1 MYLKSIDLHGFKSF
15 ADKTKFE
22 FHPHGVTGI
31 VGPNGCGKSN
41 VVDAIRWV
49 LGETS
54 AKALRGGEMAD
65 VIFSGTDKSG
75 TSKARAALSMA
86 EVTMTLADCEE
97 LLKVDF
103 NEVAITRRVYR
114 DGKSEYRINGSLCRL
129 RDIHELFMDTGIG
142 RTSYSIME
150 QGKIDLLLSSKP
162 EDRRAVFEEA
172 AGVTKFKK
180 EKREALRK
188 LEYTE
193 ANLLRVSD
201 VLAEQERRMN
211 SLKRQVAK
219 ARRYKELATDV
230 RVLDSHLSHRKY
242 TQYNAE
248 LSELE
253 NSIRSLEVRE
263 TELETGLPEKE
274 QAVVKARDAAQSLE
288 AELSEIRQQLN
299 HHTNAASAAE
309 SRIAFNKER
318 QAELEARV
326 SQNKDDILE
335 AQQKLDQQLLDFEE
349 AEQTLNKLSS
359 RIESQQALLAE
370 HETHASA
377 QRTEREQKEETLRN
391 LRNEANTSQSL
402 IAANHAKIESVGAQ
416 MENSQE
422 RARKLS
428 EENERLQEEHE
439 KAVMERDGITAD
451 LETRRGKL
459 TTLEEDAT
467 AADRSFQHTRGDL
480 DAAREQASASHKELA
495 NVSSRLDVL
504 RQLVDSGEGFE
515 KGTQAVIKGL
525 DEPEF
530 FNNGVRGVLAGL
542 IEVDKDYTT
551 AVEAALGS
559 HLQAVLVTDSTY
571 AQAII
576 DRLTEKKLGE
586 AVVIPEDF
594 VSTSAAGQMMT
605 VPDGAE
611 TWAMDRVKADPKVAA
626 VVESILSKVLIVSDM
641 ATAMS
646 MREELADITLV
657 TMRGEVF
664 SPEGLISGGAGKGN
678 QSSVLERQNEVRSL
692 ELQVAELETA
702 DEEAQAH
709 LAKLETLVTEHREA
723 AELARE
729 RLQKERVEEST
740 LAGQLSLASRE
751 VESLESK
758 ISGVEWERNDIKE
771 RDEHAVSGQ
780 KKLEQDLAT
789 ARARLEKLEEDQ
801 LKLVGEVEEA
811 SRRENDAVAQ
821 LQEFRTSLAVE
832 RQALEAAQR
841 QRSPMEARLEELRQI
856 SSKRDQEI
864 AHFNERMDV
873 ANAENKELADTIE
886 TNTAKAGELE
896 QRLETTA
903 SSRGELHKTI
913 ELSEKQLA
921 DLRHECSKIAEQKGR
936 EEIAA
941 TKIGLR
947 LEHLN
952 ESVMERHQLELNNF
966 RPDAH
971 ALLTCMQERA
981 KQYERQERRAERPD
995 DNVDSSSEQ
1004 TAEVDQSQYAGAVS
1018 ADDGEAGDEIEI
1030 PGDTGPDWKLI
1041 EKIVIDLKRK
1051 VDSMGPV
1058 NVDAIEEFEELEE
1071 HHTNLRN
1078 QHDDLVNSKAELINV
1093 IERINVETKKRF
1105 TETFTQVA
1113 NNFKAMFKVL
1123 FGDKAIAN
1131 LVLVDEDD
1139 PLESGIDI
1147 IAKPPGKK
1155 LQSISLLSGGE
1166 RSMTA
1171 VALLFSIYQIKPSPF
1186 CVLDELDAPLD
1197 EANIGRFLRVL
1208 DKFIDNSQF
1217 IIVTHSKRTMARAD
1231 VMYGVTMEDFGVS
1244 KPVGMRLTSADSPHK
1259 EEAKTAA
1266 QKAALE
1272 LDS

>member
-1 MYLKSIDLHGFKSF
+1 MYLKSLELHGFKSF

-41 VVDAIRWV
+41 VVDAVRWV

-65 VIFSGTDKSG
+65 VIFNGTDKSG
-75 TSKARAALSMA
+75 TSRARAAQSMA
-86 EVTMTLADCEE
+86 EVTMTMADCEKV
-97 LLKVDF
+97 LHVDF
-103 NEVAITRRVYR
+103 NEVAITRRVFR

-150 QGKIDLLLSSKP
+150 QGKIDMLLSSKP
-162 EDRRAVFEEA
+162 EDRRTVFEEA
-172 AGVTKFKK
+172 AGITKFKK
-180 EKREALRK
+180 EKKEALRK

-230 RVLDSHLSHRKY
+230 RILDSHLSHRKF
-242 TQYNAE
+242 TQYSAE

-263 TELETGLPEKE
+263 AELEVGLPERE
-274 QAVVKARDAAQSLE
+274 QAVVRARDAAQSLE

-299 HHTNAASAAE
+299 GHTNAASAAE

-318 QAELEARV
+318 QSELEARV

-349 AEQTLNKLSS
+349 AEQTLNALSA
-359 RIESQQALLAE
+359 RIESQQTLLAE
-370 HETHASA
+370 NEAHAA
-377 QRTEREQKEETLRN
+377 KQRTEREQKEAVVRN
-391 LRNEANTSQSL
+391 LRIEANTTQSV
-402 IAANHAKIESVGAQ
+402 IAASQAKIESVHSQ
-416 MENSQE
+416 METSQE
-422 RARKLS
+422 RARKLA
-428 EENERLQEEHE
+428 EENERLQGEHE
-439 KAVMERDGITAD
+439 QAVMEQNGIASELESRVAKLDG
-451 LETRRGKL
+451 
-459 TTLEEDAT
+459 LEEEV
-467 AADRSFQHTRGDL
+467 AAAERTFQRTRGDL
-480 DAAREQASASHKELA
+480 DAARQQASAAHKELA
-495 NVSSRLDVL
+495 NSSSRLDVL
-504 RQLVDSGEGFE
+504 RQLVASGEGFE
-515 KGTQAVIKGL
+515 KGTQSVIKGL
-525 DEPEF
+525 DDPEF
-530 FNNGVRGVLAGL
+530 FNTGVRGVLAGL
-542 IEVDKDYTT
+542 IEVEKDYTA

-559 HLQAVLVTDSTY
+559 NLQAVLVRDANY

-586 AVVIPEDF
+586 AAIIPEDF
-594 VSTSAAGQMMT
+594 VAATAAGQMMT

-611 TWAMDRVKADPKVAA
+611 TWAMDRVKADSKVAA
-626 VVESILSKVLIVSDM
+626 VVESLLSKVLIVADL
-641 ATAMS
+641 ATAMG
-646 MREELADITLV
+646 MRQELKDVTIVTL
-657 TMRGEVF
+657 RGEVLK
-664 SPEGLISGGAGKGN
+664 PEGLITGGASSGD
-678 QSSVLERQNEVRSL
+678 QSSVLDRQNEVR
-692 ELQVAELETA
+692 ELETQVVKLEAA
-702 DEEAQAH
+702 DEEARSH
-709 LAKLETLVTEHREA
+709 HAKLEKLVTEHREA

-729 RLQKERVEEST
+729 RLQKARVEEST
-740 LAGQLSLASRE
+740 LQGQLSLASRE
-751 VESLESK
+751 VEALESK
-758 ISGVEWERNDIKE
+758 IAGVEWELNDIKE
-771 RDEHAVSGQ
+771 REGDAVTGRE
-780 KKLEQDLAT
+780 KLEQELEQ
-789 ARARLEKLEEDQ
+789 ARARLEQLEEDQ
-801 LKLVGEVEEA
+801 LKMVSEVEEA
-811 SRRENDAVAQ
+811 SRRENEAFTQ

-832 RQALEAAQR
+832 RQALEAAER
-841 QRSPMEARLEELRQI
+841 QRSPMEARLQELRQL
-856 SSKRDQEI
+856 SSRRDDEI
-864 AHFNERMDV
+864 ASFMERMEA
-873 ANAENKELADTIE
+873 ANAENVQLTETIE
-886 TNTAKAGELE
+886 TNSAKAAELE
-896 QRLETTA
+896 QLLDSKS
-903 SSRGELHKTI
+903 SSRGGLHKAI
-913 ELSEKQLA
+913 EVSEKQLA
-921 DLRHECSKIAEQKGR
+921 DLRHECSKLAEQKGR

-941 TKIGLR
+941 TKISLR
-947 LEHLN
+947 LENLN
-952 ESVMERHQLELNNF
+952 ESVMERHQLELQHF
-966 RPDAH
+966 RPDSH
-971 ALLTCMQERA
+971 ALLSCMQERA
-981 KQYERQERRAERPD
+981 RQYERQERRRAQQEADGTD
-995 DNVDSSSEQ
+995 DEAGV
-1004 TAEVDQSQYAGAVS
+1004 YA
-1018 ADDGEAGDEIEI
+1018 DGEDEEAAVENVEL
-1030 PGDTGPDWKLI
+1030 PGETGPDWDLI

-1058 NVDAIEEFEELEE
+1058 NIDAIEEFDELEE
-1071 HHTNLRN
+1071 HHNNLRN
-1078 QHDDLVNSKAELINV
+1078 QHDDLVNSKTELINV

-1105 TETFTQVA
+1105 SETFDQVA
-1113 NNFKAMFKVL
+1113 KNFRSMFKVL
-1123 FGDKAIAN
+1123 FGEKAIAN

-1208 DKFIDNSQF
+1208 DKFIDHSQF

-1231 VMYGVTMEDFGVS
+1231 VMYGVTMEEFGVS
-1244 KPVGMRLTSADSPHK
+1244 KPVGMRLTSADEAHK
-1259 EEAKTAA
+1259 DDAKTAA
-1266 QKAALE
+1266 QKAAKE